1 MDGRPWGGSYVSE
14 GGVECESL
22 FLRSVFETQSVHAS
36 ALAWCEEVG
45 TSLRRG

>member
-1 MDGRPWGGSYVSE
+1 MGGPGVSE

-22 FLRSVFETQSVHAS
+22 FLRSVLETVSVHGS
-36 ALAWCEEVG
+36 TLPWFEEVG